1 MKKILAVALTVAS
14 FLTVIGTANA
24 AEEVLFG
31 FEGGSAGWAIPD
43 WALNKEG
50 YVCKKIEVSND
61 TAAEGKAALKADVKF
76 PGGSWAAGYAEIQ
89 QYFDW
94 TPYAAVSVDVYLP
107 ETAPAGL
114 KAKLILTV
122 GESWIWAEMAKG
134 TALEPGKWVTV
145 TANLLPGSSDFRA
158 KVDDAFRKNV
168 HKAGV
173 RIESD
178 TKPAYDG
185 VVYIDN
191 FRVNKEP

>member
-1 MKKILAVALTVAS
+1 MAALL
-14 FLTVIGTANA
+14 FTVIDRVNA
-24 AEEVLFG
+24 EEEVLFG
-31 FEGGSAGWAIPD
+31 FEGGDSGWAIPE

-50 YVCKKIEVSND
+50 YVCKKIEVTSD
-61 TAAEGKAALKADVKF
+61 IAAEGKSALKADVTF
-76 PGGSWAAGYAEIQ
+76 PGGSWAAGYVEIQ

-94 TPYAAVSVDVYLP
+94 TPYASVLVDVYLP

-122 GESWIWAEMAKG
+122 GESWVWAEMAKD

-158 KVDDAFRKNV
+158 KVDETFRKNV
-168 HKAGV
+168 HKVGV

-178 TKPAYDG
+178 RKPAYDG
-185 VVYIDN
+185 AVYIDN
-191 FRVNKEP
+191 FRVNKES